1 MSCALL
7 AIGAFAIG
15 LLSCALLFIVFLP
28 DPPNTSQVAGGQAGT
43 SLADAHWGDGIPWHQ
58 HTRPDH
64 HDLDTDD
71 MGHIRIVGEHPPTPL
86 WDIPPGQS
94 DIT

>member
-7 AIGAFAIG
+7 AIGGFIIG

-43 SLADAHWGDGIPWHQ
+43 LADAHWGDGIPWHQ
-58 HTRPDH
+58 QTHPDH
-64 HDLDTDD
+64 HVELDTDD
-71 MGHIRIVGEHPPTPL
+71 QGHIRIVGEHPPTPL
-86 WDIPPGQS
+86 WEIPEQ
-94 DIT
+94 